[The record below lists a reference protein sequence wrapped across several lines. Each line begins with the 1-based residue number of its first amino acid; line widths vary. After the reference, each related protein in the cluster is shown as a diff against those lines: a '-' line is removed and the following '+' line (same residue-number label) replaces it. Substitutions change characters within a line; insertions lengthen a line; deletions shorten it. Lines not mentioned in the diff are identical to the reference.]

1 MNKVRLWHIPA
12 AILVVLL
19 LFFVIAVALVAQN
32 IVHEAVVDAAPAA
45 NHQAVRTANH
55 TAVGKFTRALVIV
68 AAAVAKR
75 DETLPEIVS
84 SRHDFG
90 DLVLVVESVLMR
102 TDCESEHPAAPRN
115 SLGGRGCWKAMRY
128 WAVTHQLIRW

>member
-1 MNKVRLWHIPA
+1 VKKVRLCPIPV

-45 NHQAVRTANH
+45 NHQAVRTANQA
-55 TAVGKFTRALVIV
+55 AVGKFTRALVIV

-90 DLVLVVESVLMR
+90 DFVLVVVVLMR
-102 TDCESEHPAAPRN
+102 TDCESEHPAGSRN
-115 SLGGRGCWKAMRY
+115 NEVCT
-128 WAVTHQLIRW
+128 WAVPHQLIR